1 MAGSKMAWL
10 SSKPGRWLIDW
21 ASVRGVLPGTRPSGR
36 YRDMSSRTPTSPS
49 STSIMTATQ
58 VKSLVVE
65 PISNRVSSGL
75 TGGPLSTSAMKNAKR
90 LALPNV
96 LPVST

>member
-1 MAGSKMAWL
+1 
-10 SSKPGRWLIDW
+10 
-21 ASVRGVLPGTRPSGR
+21 
-36 YRDMSSRTPTSPS
+36 MSSRTPTSPS

>member
-1 MAGSKMAWL
+1 
-10 SSKPGRWLIDW
+10 
-21 ASVRGVLPGTRPSGR
+21 
-36 YRDMSSRTPTSPS
+36 
-49 STSIMTATQ
+49 MTATQ